1 MTVQEYHI
9 AYIDVALDEAIEYRK
24 NLKKFFSLQIKKNKL
39 LGKDYERFLEELER
53 VTLQIHELENQKSQ
67 ILNSNTIYYDTSSI
81 TK

>member
-9 AYIDVALDEAIEYRK
+9 AYIDVDLYEAIEYRK

-67 ILNSNTIYYDTSSI
+67 NLNSNTIYYDISSI